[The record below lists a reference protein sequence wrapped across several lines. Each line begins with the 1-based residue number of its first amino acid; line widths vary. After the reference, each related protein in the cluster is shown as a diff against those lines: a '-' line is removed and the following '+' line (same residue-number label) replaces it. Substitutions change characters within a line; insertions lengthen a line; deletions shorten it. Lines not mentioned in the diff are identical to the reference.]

1 MPPGRDPL
9 VLGQVVGDVLDPF
22 TRSAAMR
29 VMYNS
34 KEIRNGTGLRQSAVV
49 NKPRVEIEGNDR
61 RQLYTLITESIKLKR
76 HVKNTCI
83 GEGVEGP
90 SSNKCAPP
98 VFFSPPCR
106 LSKDAD
112 SSVCM
117 SLFLCGPR
125 LKTLVSMAGPQP
137 ETEVDRQLLFL
148 TVING
153 FIVLFLCSSGKRFSK
168 LFMHLVGVKTSTP
181 GTSRHSIA
189 LDLPWLPYTSTAK
202 EIPVVGDEGNK
213 QKSLLKT

>member
-61 RQLYTLITESIKLKR
+61 RQLYTL
-76 HVKNTCI
+76 VM
-83 GEGVEGP
+83 VDADAP
-90 SSNKCAPP
+90 SPN
-98 VFFSPPCR
+98 SPTDREYLHWLVTDIPETLDASYGG